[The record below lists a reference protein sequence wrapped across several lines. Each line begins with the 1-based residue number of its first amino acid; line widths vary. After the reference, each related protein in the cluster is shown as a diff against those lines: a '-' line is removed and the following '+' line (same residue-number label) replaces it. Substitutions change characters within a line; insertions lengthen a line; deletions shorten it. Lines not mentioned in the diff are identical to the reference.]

1 MLFRSD
7 QFLRAKAGEIDVMI
21 GPRSALFTPFSQIGV
36 MIIDEEHEGAYK
48 SETVPRY
55 DAREVAAVR
64 AKKHGASL
72 ILGSATPSVEG
83 GIYKID
89 DRLIQDTK
97 AAKGGLYHSSM
108 LGVQMADVL
117 HKKYGGIM
125 IMMNPPIV
133 DELCDLARVTGVDGV
148 YRRAVCHALNLKE
161 TSRRHAISLGFK
173 RKILIENSDT
183 VSFCLCDSDLFGYI
197 S

>member
-1 MLFRSD
+1 MLEGVTGSGKTEVYMELISRVIAEGKQAIVLIPEIALTFQTVRRFYERFGDRVSVMHSRLSEGERYD

-72 ILGSATPSVEG
+72 ILGSATPSVE
-83 GIYKID
+83 
-89 DRLIQDTK
+89 
-97 AAKGGLYHSSM
+97 
-108 LGVQMADVL
+108 
-117 HKKYGGIM
+117 
-125 IMMNPPIV
+125 
-133 DELCDLARVTGVDGV
+133 
-148 YRRAVCHALNLKE
+148 
-161 TSRRHAISLGFK
+161 TSRRARGRKVWMVSTDHTDRAGNFAGSIGGGSK
-173 RKILIENSDT
+173 RGASGWKSKYFQPETS
-183 VSFCLCDSDLFGYI
+183 VGHG
-197 S
+197 

>member
-1 MLFRSD
+1 MHSRLSEGERYD

-72 ILGSATPSVEG
+72 S
-83 GIYKID
+83 
-89 DRLIQDTK
+89 
-97 AAKGGLYHSSM
+97 
-108 LGVQMADVL
+108 
-117 HKKYGGIM
+117 
-125 IMMNPPIV
+125 
-133 DELCDLARVTGVDGV
+133 
-148 YRRAVCHALNLKE
+148 
-161 TSRRHAISLGFK
+161 
-173 RKILIENSDT
+173 
-183 VSFCLCDSDLFGYI
+183 
-197 S
+197 